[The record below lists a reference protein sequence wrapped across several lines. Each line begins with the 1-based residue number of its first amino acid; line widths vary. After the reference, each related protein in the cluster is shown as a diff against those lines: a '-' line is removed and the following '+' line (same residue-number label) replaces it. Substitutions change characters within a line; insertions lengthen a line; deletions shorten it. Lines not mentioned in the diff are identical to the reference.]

1 MVKLRI
7 IIADTDVNYIL
18 PLQFK
23 FVADFFDKVDLE
35 IITDK
40 NYFNTLFSFP
50 QKADVLVISED
61 MYDIS
66 LQRHNIGNIFL
77 MTEHDEDNQNDDQN
91 VNRVFKY
98 TSIKE
103 IFNQIIGKS
112 EILPKVS
119 AYEKKETQIILVY
132 SACGGVGKTTIA
144 LGAAACLTENY
155 KRVLYIN
162 AGRLQSFQR
171 MFENRTVIMEADVY
185 AKLADPGY
193 NTYRDIRSS
202 IRQEMFYYLPLL
214 KASLVSLGVD
224 YSIYEIIAQGA
235 KGSAEFDYIIVDAD
249 SSFGE
254 AEASLI
260 NIADKVVIVTR
271 QNENSVFTTNLLV
284 DNISDI
290 SSEKYIF
297 VCNDFDKESEN
308 AIISAHIPT
317 KFAVSEYVE
326 HIFNYDK
333 LTASDLAKEGGLQR
347 VALLMI

>member
-23 FVADFFDKVDLE
+23 FATDFFDKVDLE

-40 NYFNTLFSFP
+40 SYFNTLFSSP

-61 MYDIS
+61 MYDHS

-77 MTEHDEDNQNDDQN
+77 MTEQYEDNQNDDQHI
-91 VNRVFKY
+91 NRIFKY

-171 MFENRTVIMEADVY
+171 MLDNKGAIVSSDIYGT
-185 AKLADPGY
+185 LADTGY
-193 NTYRDIRSS
+193 NAYNEVKST
-202 IRQEMFYYLPLL
+202 IRQELFYYLPPF
-214 KASLVSLGVD
+214 KAALISLGLD
-224 YSIYEIIAQGA
+224 YSVYERIAQGA
-235 KGSAEFDYIIVDAD
+235 KKSAEFDYVIVDAD

-260 NIADKVVIVTR
+260 SIADKVILVTR
-271 QNENSVFTTNLLV
+271 QNENSVFATNLLV
-284 DNISDI
+284 DSISDI
-290 SSEKYIF
+290 NNEKYIF

-308 AIISAHIPT
+308 AIISANTPA
-317 KFAVSEYVE
+317 KFAVSDYVE

-333 LTASDLAKEGGLQR
+333 LTASDLANEGGIQR